1 MTIAETPKDYRGAI
15 SETVDTAE
23 GPLPEEDRARVPFA
37 MQDFDYVPRERY
49 YDREFFEL
57 EKKHLWTKTWQMAA
71 RLEEIPNPGDYS
83 EYEIVGNSM
92 LIVRQPDGG
101 VKALHNACRHRAT
114 ELAKGCGRL
123 PGGQIVCPFHGWR
136 WNLDG
141 SPSYLFMEETFND
154 EVRQPEDVRL
164 LEAKVEIWAGMVWI
178 NLDHDAP
185 PLSEYLAPVQG
196 MLDAVGV
203 GSMRAKW
210 WKKVILNANWKMAQ
224 EAFFE
229 AYHVMQT
236 HPQLMQGGGQEAG
249 EVMSRS
255 VEYSIFQGGHAR
267 FQSSQEENRSY
278 LDLEG
283 AGEEDDRIAAE
294 IFLESQRL
302 LATGQDAMA
311 LERDVQIFEGVRN
324 RPVAEG
330 DERSFPERAIA
341 AFFEYAAGAG
351 IPIAPPSADSVRLW
365 GGDIVLFPNYLMLPL
380 LGNCLVYRIRPHN
393 DDPEWCQ
400 FDVWSLTTYPEGQE
414 PERLELKGIFDKDDV
429 DGWGLI
435 PRQDFSNIEGQQRGL
450 HSAGYRAS
458 RLSRVYEK
466 SIANAHH
473 EIDRYIAEG
482 TAPKV
487 DGH

>member
-23 GPLPEEDRARVPFA
+23 GPLPEQDRARVPFA

-71 RLEEIPNPGDYS
+71 RLEEIPNPGDYT
-83 EYEIVGNSM
+83 EYEIAGNSM

-141 SPSYLFMEETFND
+141 SPSYLFMEETFAD
-154 EVRQPEDVRL
+154 EVTQPKDVRL
-164 LEAKVEIWAGMVWI
+164 LEAKVEIWANMVWI

-185 PLSEYLAPVQG
+185 PLSEYLEPVQG
-196 MLDAVGV
+196 LLDAVGV
-203 GSMRAKW
+203 GNMRAKW

-236 HPQLMQGGGQEAG
+236 HPQLLMGGGTEAG
-249 EVMSRS
+249 EAMSRS
-255 VEYSIFQGGHAR
+255 SEYTIWKGGHAR
-267 FQSSQEENRSY
+267 FQSATTENKAY
-278 LDLEG
+278 LDLDG
-283 AGEEDDRIAAE
+283 VGQQDDAVAAE
-294 IFLESQRL
+294 IFIESQRL
-302 LATGQDAMA
+302 LASGQDAMA
-311 LERDVQIFEGVRN
+311 LDRDVQIFEGVRN

-330 DERSFPERAIA
+330 DERSFGERAIA

-351 IPIAPPSADSVRLW
+351 IPVAPPNADNIRLW
-365 GGDIVLFPNYLMLPL
+365 GGDIVLFPNYLMLPM
-380 LGNCLVYRIRPHN
+380 LGNCLVYRARPYN